1 MAVAVA
7 AVRVVVGLLDGHEVE
22 MAVPH
27 ARFSREARSE
37 RAHGCHRSLQDG
49 ALEAVLVIEVHVQ
62 GRDHEIVAGVLALGE
77 SLGEVAFV
85 VVVDVR
91 ETRHAVAA
99 WRAILRFAIEAIAN
113 EVAHRF
119 TAVPVAPLLDQPVE
133 GRGKF
138 IVEGDRD
145 ALHEPSL
152 LHTGAPMRAV
162 ALCVI
167 ALLLAFVVAPP
178 VFEATVL
185 LAALHDA
192 AHVLTF
198 ALIAVF
204 LCVLIE
210 PRGTGLVMLF
220 LVAGVLAVGT
230 EAAQPYFAGA
240 GAIEVA
246 SIGDVA
252 RDLLGALIGTLAWRA
267 HHRQRR
273 RLWIPA
279 AALLAAGL
287 APLVFTGW
295 AYVQRA
301 MHPDVVWDV
310 SRATWQVFLEP
321 SAEGRYERDARY
333 LRFTASSDSFAGF
346 SIREPPPD
354 WRGYAALRVAL
365 ANPGT
370 VPIRINVRID
380 DRSRDTE
387 YEDRFNRERVVPAGA
402 PVVWRIPLDE
412 IERGPEGRRL
422 DLSDIRRL
430 VIFLSPGSRGA
441 SFDLGSVRLE
451 RAP

>member
-1 MAVAVA
+1 
-7 AVRVVVGLLDGHEVE
+7 
-22 MAVPH
+22 
-27 ARFSREARSE
+27 
-37 RAHGCHRSLQDG
+37 
-49 ALEAVLVIEVHVQ
+49 
-62 GRDHEIVAGVLALGE
+62 
-77 SLGEVAFV
+77 
-85 VVVDVR
+85 
-91 ETRHAVAA
+91 
-99 WRAILRFAIEAIAN
+99 
-113 EVAHRF
+113 
-119 TAVPVAPLLDQPVE
+119 
-133 GRGKF
+133 
-138 IVEGDRD
+138 
-145 ALHEPSL
+145 
-152 LHTGAPMRAV
+152 MRAV

-220 LVAGVLAVGT
+220 VVAGVLAVGT

-252 RDLLGALIGTLAWRA
+252 RDLLGAVIGTLAWRA

-273 RLWIPA
+273 WLWIPA

-287 APLVFTGW
+287 APLAFTAW

-301 MHPDVVWDV
+301 MHPDVVWDA
-310 SRATWQVFLEP
+310 SRATWQVFLET
-321 SAEGRYERDARY
+321 SVEGRYERDTRR

-354 WRGYAALRVAL
+354 WRGYAALQVAL
-365 ANPGT
+365 ANPGAT
-370 VPIRINVRID
+370 PIRINVRID
-380 DRSRDTE
+380 DRPRDTE
-387 YEDRFNRERVVPAGA
+387 YEDRFNRERVVPGGA
-402 PVVWRIPLDE
+402 SVVWRIPLGE
-412 IERGPEGRRL
+412 IERGPKGRRL